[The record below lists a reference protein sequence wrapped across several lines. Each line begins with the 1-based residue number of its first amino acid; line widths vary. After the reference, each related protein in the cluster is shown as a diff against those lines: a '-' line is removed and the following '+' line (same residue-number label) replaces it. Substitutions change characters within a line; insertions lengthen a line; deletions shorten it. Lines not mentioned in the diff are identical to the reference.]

1 MHTVRQHYCK
11 LAVTLLLAISAS
23 GCDTQAQSSD
33 AAAAAPPLPQVTVAR
48 VIQQPVTDWS
58 EFTGRLEAPHSI
70 QLRPRVSGYID
81 RVTFQEGASV
91 KKGDLLFQIDP
102 RPFDAEIKRL
112 QAQLQQARAVQSRAR
127 SEAERG
133 ARLRA
138 GNAMSAEAADAR
150 ATAAQE
156 AGAQVAALQAQL
168 ETARLNLE
176 FTRITAPI
184 AGRVG
189 RAEAQAGN
197 LVNEGDTLLTTL
209 VGTEQVHAYFDIDEG
224 AFLAL
229 LQQGFGV
236 ASERTAAVPVQLGL
250 SNEEGTP
257 HLGRLD
263 FIDNQVNP
271 RTGTM
276 RARAVFDNA
285 AGQFTPGLYARLRL
299 SSSSAASTVL
309 IRDEAIGTD
318 LGHRYVLVIDEESQV
333 SYRSVGLGP
342 SVAGLRV
349 IREGLTAGERI
360 IVNGLQRVRPGMQV
374 AAQEVDMADAAA
386 TLRLS
391 EVQRTEAG
399 STHSTITAKA
409 DPPPASPRS

>member
-1 MHTVRQHYCK
+1 
-11 LAVTLLLAISAS
+11 AE
-23 GCDTQAQSSD
+23 
-33 AAAAAPPLPQVTVAR
+33 AAAAAPLPQVTAAR
-48 VIQQPVTDWS
+48 VIEQPISDWS
-58 EFTGRLEAPHSI
+58 EFTGRLQAPHSI
-70 QLRPRVSGYID
+70 ELRPRVSGYID
-81 RVTFQEGASV
+81 RVAFQEGARV
-91 KKGDLLFQIDP
+91 EKGDLLFQIDP
-102 RPFDAEIKRL
+102 RPFEAEIKRL
-112 QAQLQQARAVQSRAR
+112 QAQLQQARAVQTRAR

-138 GNAMSAEAADAR
+138 GNAMSAEVADAR
-150 ATAAQE
+150 TTAAQE

-184 AGRVG
+184 AGRIG

-197 LVNEGDTLLTTL
+197 LVNEGATLLTTL
-209 VGTEQVHAYFDIDEG
+209 VGTEQIHAYFDIDEG

-236 ASERTAAVPVQLGL
+236 ASRQAVAVPVQLGL
-250 SNEEGTP
+250 SNEAGTP
-257 HLGRLD
+257 HLGQLD

-285 AGQFTPGLYARLRL
+285 DGQFTPGLYARLRL
-299 SSSSAASTVL
+299 SSASAVATMLV
-309 IRDEAIGTD
+309 RDEAIGTD
-318 LGHRYVLVIDEESQV
+318 LGHRYVLVLDEHGQV
-333 SYRSVGLGP
+333 SYRSVGLGR
-342 SVAGLRV
+342 SVAGLRIV
-349 IREGLTAGERI
+349 REGLVAGERI
-360 IVNGLQRVRPGMQV
+360 VVNGLQRVRPGMQV
-374 AAQEVDMADAAA
+374 AAEEVDMADAAA

-391 EVQRTEAG
+391 ELQRTETG
-399 STHSTITAKA
+399 SPPLTITAKA

>member
-1 MHTVRQHYCK
+1 MRKHSYQ
-11 LAVTLLLAISAS
+11 LAVAALLAISAS
-23 GCDTQAQSSD
+23 ACDMRAPLSETVV
-33 AAAAAPPLPQVTVAR
+33 AALPHVTVAR
-48 VIQQPVTDWS
+48 VIQQSVSDWS
-58 EFTGRLEAPHSI
+58 EFTGRLQASHSI
-70 QLRPRVSGYID
+70 ELRPRVSGYID
-81 RVTFQEGASV
+81 RVVFREGTHV
-91 KKGDLLFQIDP
+91 DKGDLLFQIDP
-102 RPFDAEIKRL
+102 RSFETEIKRL
-112 QAQLQQARAVQSRAR
+112 QAQLQQARVVQSRAR

-133 ARLRA
+133 TKLHA
-138 GNAMSAEAADAR
+138 GNAVSAEIAEARKATALEADA
-150 ATAAQE
+150 
-156 AGAQVAALQAQL
+156 QVVALQAQL
-168 ETARLNLE
+168 EAARLSLE

-197 LVNEGDTLLTTL
+197 LVGEGATVLTTL
-209 VGTEQVHAYFDIDEG
+209 VDTGQIHAYFDIDEG
-224 AFLAL
+224 AFLTL
-229 LQQGFGV
+229 LQQGFGAV
-236 ASERTAAVPVQLGL
+236 SAVPVQLGL

-257 HLGRLD
+257 HLGLLD
-263 FIDNQVNP
+263 FIDNHVNP

-299 SSSSAASTVL
+299 SSASAAPTVL

-318 LGHRYVLVIDEESQV
+318 LGHRYVLVLDEENQV
-333 SYRSVGLGP
+333 SYRSVRLGP

-386 TLRLS
+386 KQRLS
-391 EVQRTEAG
+391 EVQRTP
-399 STHSTITAKA
+399 SSITAKA